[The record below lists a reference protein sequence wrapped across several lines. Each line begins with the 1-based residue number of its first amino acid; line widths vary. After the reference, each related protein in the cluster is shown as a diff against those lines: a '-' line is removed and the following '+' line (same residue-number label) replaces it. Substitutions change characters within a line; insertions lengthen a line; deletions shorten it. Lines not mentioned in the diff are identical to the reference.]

1 MAKFVALQEEENCIV
16 FAKLREDGSLV
27 MQLRFYYPGIG
38 GYAGME
44 QINLEAKGV
53 QSLKALLSVTQP
65 NKSLKSDGSALKLL
79 RRIREKVL
87 TDLDYDADE
96 IVREIDAV
104 LADAEAAA

>member
-1 MAKFVALQEEENCIV
+1 MARFEAIEEDGPHKV
-16 FAKLREDGSLV
+16 TFAMVREDGSLV
-27 MQLRFYYPGIG
+27 IQARYFGND
-38 GYAGME
+38 GYAGHEEVSLLPMGVKKL
-44 QINLEAKGV
+44 LE
-53 QSLKALLSVTQP
+53 LLSVTQP